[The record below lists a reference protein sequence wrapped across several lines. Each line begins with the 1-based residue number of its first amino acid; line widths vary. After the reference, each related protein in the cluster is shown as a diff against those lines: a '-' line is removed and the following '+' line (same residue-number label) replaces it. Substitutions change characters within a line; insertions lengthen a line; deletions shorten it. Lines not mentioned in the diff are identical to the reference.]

1 MVMLTAMRMA
11 MVTVRVLEMLML
23 VMLVMV
29 MPMVVV
35 MVVVMIGMIVMV
47 VMVMVRL
54 RPSWAYL
61 GPARI
66 LDRGG
71 SGGSP
76 GPPWGPDPR
85 DGWLQRLPRASL
97 GLGSSTGVAPEASWD
112 PLRPLIPDRG
122 ARNQWGLRRPPTG
135 ARKCGRGGS
144 GGLLGP
150 PEAPDP

>member
-1 MVMLTAMRMA
+1 MMLTAMHMAMA
-11 MVTVRVLEMLML
+11 MVKARVFEML
-23 VMLVMV
+23 MLVMV

-35 MVVVMIGMIVMV
+35 MVVVMIGMIVMM

-66 LDRGG
+66 LDRGC

-76 GPPWGPDPR
+76 GPLWGPDPR
-85 DGWLQRLPRASL
+85 EGWLQRLPWGSL
-97 GLGSSTGVAPEASWD
+97 GLGSSTGVAPEAPWD

-122 ARNQWGLRRPPTG
+122 ARCGNQWGLRRPP
-135 ARKCGRGGS
+135 
-144 GGLLGP
+144 LGP
-150 PEAPDP
+150 ESVVGVLASDIWETPGRW